1 MAKYC
6 AKCGQEIQE
15 DVKFCKACGASV
27 ETVEVE
33 KATKKAEAQTAVP
46 TGQPK
51 KVNISS
57 KKKMGIIAAA
67 LAIVIAVLVPVF
79 KNMSVPRYE
88 RPLKAQVDGINKN
101 QIDKY
106 LDSYTERGKTMKDEY
121 AIKNEIE
128 AIDDVSYEIIRVDD
142 RSLKESQVK
151 DEIIGYGGEL
161 EDVEAV
167 KLITANV
174 SYQRKGTYGS
184 VSKKATTVE
193 FWVLEVGGKWYADSG
208 VTFYL
213 D

>member
-6 AKCGQEIQE
+6 AKCGQEIQG

-27 ETVEVE
+27 EMTEAEQSDGQTV
-33 KATKKAEAQTAVP
+33 ASAV
-46 TGQPK
+46 QPK
-51 KVNISS
+51 KVNVNS
-57 KKKMGIIAAA
+57 KKKIGIIAAV
-67 LAIVIAVLVPVF
+67 LFIVIAVLVPVF
-79 KNMSVPRYE
+79 KNMSVPGYE

-101 QIDKY
+101 QIDRY
-106 LDSYTERGKTMKDEY
+106 LDSYTERGKKMKDEY

-128 AIDDVSYEIIRVDD
+128 AIDDVSYEIVGVDD
-142 RSLKESQVK
+142 RSLNESQVK

-184 VSKKATTVE
+184 VSKKVTTVE
-193 FWVLEVGGKWYADSG
+193 VWVLEVGGKWYADSG
-208 VTFYL
+208 VAFCL